1 MNISELVLEI
11 TRRCNIKCRHC
22 LRGAPQRKDMS
33 DETIDKVLEG
43 VDYIS
48 TITFTG
54 GEPQLAVDRIR
65 YFTKAIK
72 ARGIDLGG
80 FYVITNGK
88 VASLDLVH
96 ALLDLYAYVHP
107 MERDE
112 TCSLIVSRDQYHHE
126 QCDPKEAIALYS
138 GLSFFRS
145 EQRNERIDPY
155 LVIAEGRAKD
165 WGSKPAP
172 MNGVVV
178 GLDDDGNVE
187 RIEETTYVNAL
198 GDVCLACDYSYA
210 TQAKKKIGNVH
221 KETLAEI
228 YKRQVPREEEPNEMK
243 EAA

>member
-1 MNISELVLEI
+1 MNVSELVIEI

-22 LRGAPQRKDMS
+22 LRGAPQRKDIS
-33 DETIDKVLEG
+33 DETIDKLLEG
-43 VDYIS
+43 VNYIS

-72 ARGIDLGG
+72 ARGIELGG

-107 MERDE
+107 MERDDM
-112 TCSLIVSRDQYHHE
+112 CSLIVSRDQYHHE
-126 QCDPKEAIALYS
+126 QCDPSEAIALYS
-138 GLSFFRS
+138 GLSFFRP
-145 EQRNERIDPY
+145 EARNERIDPY
-155 LVIAEGRAKD
+155 QVIAEGRAKD
-165 WGSKPAP
+165 WGGRPVP
-172 MNGVVV
+172 TNGVVV

-187 RIEETTYVNAL
+187 LLEETVYVNVL
-198 GDVCLACDYSYA
+198 GDVCPVCDWSYA

-221 KETLAEI
+221 EDTLAEI
-228 YKRQVPREEEPNEMK
+228 YKRQVPKEEPDEMK

>member
-1 MNISELVLEI
+1 MHVSELVLEI

-22 LRGAPQRKDMS
+22 LRGAPQRKDIS
-33 DETIDKVLEG
+33 DETINKVLEG
-43 VDYIS
+43 VDFIS

-54 GEPQLAVDRIR
+54 GEPSLAVDRIR

-72 ARGIDLGG
+72 ERGIELGG

-88 VASLDLVH
+88 RASLELVH

-112 TCSLIVSRDQYHHE
+112 MCSLIVSRDQYHHE
-126 QCDPKEAIALYS
+126 QCDSREAVALYS
-138 GLSFFRS
+138 GLSFFRPELYK
-145 EQRNERIDPY
+145 EQIDPY

-165 WGSKPAP
+165 WGVKAVP

-178 GLDDDGNVE
+178 GRDDEGN
-187 RIEETTYVNAL
+187 IESIDETTYVNVH
-198 GDVCLACDYSYA
+198 GDVCLACDYSYVS
-210 TQAKKKIGNVH
+210 QAKMKIGNVH
-221 KETLAEI
+221 TETLAEI
-228 YKRQVPREEEPNEMK
+228 YKRQLPKEEPDEMK